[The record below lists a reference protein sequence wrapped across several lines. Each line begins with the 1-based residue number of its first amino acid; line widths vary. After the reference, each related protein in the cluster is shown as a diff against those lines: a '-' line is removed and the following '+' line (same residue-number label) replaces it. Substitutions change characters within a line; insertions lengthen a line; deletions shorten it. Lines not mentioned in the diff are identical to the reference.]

1 MYDVK
6 EIEDMIVCLK
16 KLQRETRRSIKTL
29 REYQKQKE
37 LNNEKGEINYG
48 IAGKA
53 RRGLYRK

>member
-48 IAGKA
+48 IPGKA